1 MKKMIIFLICLVV
14 LAGILIAYSQMTL
27 QEADETIARCD
38 KILEQAERR
47 R

>member
-14 LAGILIAYSQMTL
+14 IAGILTVISQMTL

-38 KILEQAERR
+38 KILEEAER
-47 R
+47 